1 METLSDKD
9 LIFYAAAG
17 LIIAFCVYPATK
29 PLFGQN
35 NGIRL
40 VATLAIV
47 GLCLIGIDRS
57 AIRFVEDH
65 YGALAVTLLVSVA
78 TFVGLYWRA
87 RLRKRQGGG
96 DDE

>member
-1 METLSDKD
+1 MESLSDKD

-40 VATLAIV
+40 AATLAIV
-47 GLCLIGIDRS
+47 GLCLIGIDRTI
-57 AIRFVEDH
+57 IRFIENH
-65 YGALAVTLLVSVA
+65 YVALAVTLLLSVA
-78 TFVGLYWRA
+78 SFVGLHWRT
-87 RLRKRQGGG
+87 RIKKMRRDLDR
-96 DDE
+96 E